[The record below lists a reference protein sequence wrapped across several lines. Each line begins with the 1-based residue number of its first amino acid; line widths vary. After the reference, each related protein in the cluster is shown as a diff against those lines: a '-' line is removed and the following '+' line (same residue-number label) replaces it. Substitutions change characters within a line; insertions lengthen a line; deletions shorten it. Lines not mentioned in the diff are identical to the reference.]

1 MHRNDQRFVSI
12 PLETQLTE
20 RFWPNHLFQS
30 DFWKKGKL
38 QEQNSALSQLSYE
51 LFNLILERLIPY
63 PALFDQHNAETQAGQ
78 RVYGMIGMPM
88 IFVLGIYV
96 EKSASL
102 SKMTIQL
109 TLFS

>member
-1 MHRNDQRFVSI
+1 M
-12 PLETQLTE
+12 
-20 RFWPNHLFQS
+20 
-30 DFWKKGKL
+30 
-38 QEQNSALSQLSYE
+38 
-51 LFNLILERLIPY
+51 ERLIPY